1 MKKCLLIEK
10 FGKNSPIVKAV
21 NKFKDKKELFFNM
34 LDVMEFELIENI
46 NEKTNNKEYS
56 LIDLQGANLGDIESE
71 RFSCYGDILER
82 LEIYEEDYFIR
93 SLEDYF
99 DLEYSSWEDL
109 LIKIGKEEVPED
121 RYWDIAAVALC
132 IFGF

>member
-46 NEKTNNKEYS
+46 NEKTNNKEN
-56 LIDLQGANLGDIESE
+56 LIREGIPLL
-71 RFSCYGDILER
+71 FFILFWSR
-82 LEIYEEDYFIR
+82 T
-93 SLEDYF
+93 
-99 DLEYSSWEDL
+99 
-109 LIKIGKEEVPED
+109 
-121 RYWDIAAVALC
+121 VAP
-132 IFGF
+132 G